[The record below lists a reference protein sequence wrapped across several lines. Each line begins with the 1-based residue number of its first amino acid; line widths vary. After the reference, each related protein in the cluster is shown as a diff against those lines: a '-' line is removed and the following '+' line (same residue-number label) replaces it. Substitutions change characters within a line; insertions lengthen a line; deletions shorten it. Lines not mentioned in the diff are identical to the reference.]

1 MDTSAPSTS
10 ATNNTANPPSIEL
23 AYKKKCIQLKKR
35 LNEIEAENDLIR
47 ARNKRAK
54 YYVAKM
60 RLETCI
66 MLERLAT
73 VTGMLDE
80 AGAAAAAGNAAGGQ
94 HPGAGAGLISAELR
108 AKAAA
113 IVTSAHAQNKQSM
126 MDDETEGSSEEQP
139 PTPQERPLRVKRSR
153 KSNIAFEEIEAE
165 AAMQYEA
172 SSPEHRANDSSYNNN
187 NLDVDSGRNIGTGD
201 EHHDDDINDRTPSQG
216 VDRERS
222 ALATGGPG
230 GEDRQFSGFRA
241 VNSRVDSQG
250 GVPMDVDE
258 KPRSES

>member
-1 MDTSAPSTS
+1 LVSSRNFYNQSLYTQNHQTNPSPFKLHLNKEYSKMDTSAPSTTTT
-10 ATNNTANPPSIEL
+10 TNNHNTPNPPSIEL

-54 YYVAKM
+54 FYVAKM

-80 AGAAAAAGNAAGGQ
+80 ASSSAAAGGAGGQ
-94 HPGAGAGLISAELR
+94 QGGGQISAELR

-113 IVTSAHAQNKQSM
+113 IVTSAHAQSTQGL

-139 PTPQERPLRVKRSR
+139 PTVCTFPLLL
-153 KSNIAFEEIEAE
+153 
-165 AAMQYEA
+165 
-172 SSPEHRANDSSYNNN
+172 SP
-187 NLDVDSGRNIGTGD
+187 
-201 EHHDDDINDRTPSQG
+201 
-216 VDRERS
+216 
-222 ALATGGPG
+222 
-230 GEDRQFSGFRA
+230 
-241 VNSRVDSQG
+241 DSQ
-250 GVPMDVDE
+250 D
-258 KPRSES
+258 KC

>member
-1 MDTSAPSTS
+1 MDTSVPSTTTTT
-10 ATNNTANPPSIEL
+10 TNNHNTPNPPSIEL

-80 AGAAAAAGNAAGGQ
+80 AASSAPAGGSGGQ
-94 HPGAGAGLISAELR
+94 QGGISAELR

-113 IVTSAHAQNKQSM
+113 IVTSAHAQSTQGV

-153 KSNIAFEEIEAE
+153 KSNMAFEDLEAE

-172 SSPEHRANDSSYNNN
+172 NSPEPRGGNDSTYGNNI
-187 NLDVDSGRNIGTGD
+187 DIDRDSRNPGTGD
-201 EHHDDDINDRTPSQG
+201 ENDRTPSQPA
-216 VDRERS
+216 DRERS
-222 ALATGGPG
+222 LLAAAGSGV
-230 GEDRQFSGFRA
+230 GEERRSSGFRA
-241 VNSRVDSQG
+241 VNARFDSQG
-250 GVPMDVDE
+250 AVPMDVDE
-258 KPRSES
+258 KPVRRES

>member
-1 MDTSAPSTS
+1 MDTSAPSTTTT
-10 ATNNTANPPSIEL
+10 TNNHSTPNPPSIEL

-54 YYVAKM
+54 LYVAKM

-80 AGAAAAAGNAAGGQ
+80 AASSSAAVGGSGGGQ
-94 HPGAGAGLISAELR
+94 QGGISAELR

-113 IVTSAHAQNKQSM
+113 IVTSAHAQSTQGV

-139 PTPQERPLRVKRSR
+139 PTVIP
-153 KSNIAFEEIEAE
+153 
-165 AAMQYEA
+165 
-172 SSPEHRANDSSYNNN
+172 SPFFCRI
-187 NLDVDSGRNIGTGD
+187 SG
-201 EHHDDDINDRTPSQG
+201 
-216 VDRERS
+216 
-222 ALATGGPG
+222 
-230 GEDRQFSGFRA
+230 
-241 VNSRVDSQG
+241 
-250 GVPMDVDE
+250 
-258 KPRSES
+258 